1 MPQIQVLEGAPG
13 FGSQLGKALGSG
25 FGEGLQQGINSRLT
39 QMLQTKKELGKI
51 RSNINLLSKR
61 YEKGAYDPDTLLK
74 LENRAD
80 ELVREHNISAQDATG
95 LAFEEYNMKSAQKDI
110 EDKGNKPSGFWD
122 SLKNLHQELKEPYS
136 FKNIGFNAQQAAQK
150 FAYPFVGQ
158 AEMVKEAFSPNAAA
172 ELEMLQQG
180 FTPEEIAQGRK
191 EVQSQLPFFLRQEGE
206 RKPLTESY
214 LEATGGVGPGENKIE
229 RAIQGAL
236 GTFHPAGAV
245 GSLASEAAEELGA
258 PPVVQ
263 AAADALGF
271 VLALKG
277 GVKLKA
283 NILKANNQVLS
294 KAESIATK
302 TGQEVEE
309 VIKAAQESSGANLEK
324 ALAGDVKEINKLNR
338 AVSKEVPKVAEKVAA
353 TEKTVFNP
361 KQAIKEREIFGAKLP
376 ESPFEAYYKIEAE
389 KVAKQAA
396 KTPPTLVKEAELTSR
411 VKPLEEAK
419 FNELQTQKQQ
429 LKDLESSVKNLEG
442 SNKARVE
449 ATIGFKQREIQKTLD
464 ELKDLNY
471 ELKYFRKRPSEAEIN
486 SQIRKSGEE
495 FIAEARKPT
504 EAGQKRLQKT
514 LNADKEYIERA
525 EKLIARGELPGELR
539 PDTHIKMKQK
549 YLDGYEAMIGELKE
563 SNKALRGARDVE
575 SLKTIA
581 DNKRAMNYLQGRQN
595 RLKSDIVNQ
604 TDKIKAM
611 KAVEGPSGA
620 FYRQQLK
627 GLRQDVEQ
635 FQHDFFKQP
644 KVKQPTQMK
653 AEKVVGKHFKSTA
666 EAEKLGEQVAKAP
679 TTENIKEA
687 AEATNQ
693 SPKQVREEID
703 QLKTKMKESAEK
715 VKAGKATEKDVQQA
729 EKEVNNSVSK
739 WQMRAKLTTKT
750 IAKSFAW
757 GIGKGIVEEEFDIKI
772 PSIYSTLG
780 LSLIGKQNRIA
791 GKAVGLSLGVKLVNT
806 IYDMKEASKLK
817 DLRKNP
823 NEYTSYVQS
832 LRKRYSA
839 KRVNKIIED
848 SKE

>member
-1 MPQIQVLEGAPG
+1 MPQIQVLPEVQG
-13 FGSQLGKALGSG
+13 FGSQLGEALGG
-25 FGEGLQQGINSRLT
+25 GLGAGIQQGVQQGISNRINS
-39 QMLQTKKELGKI
+39 MLQTKKELGKV
-51 RSNINLLSKR
+51 RTSTNSLLRR
-61 YEKGAYDPDTLLK
+61 YEKGTFDPDTINSFEKRAADFVNSGLSADDASMLAVEEFNFKRQQEEAAKPKKPGFFKELASKLGGREETIGALK
-74 LENRAD
+74 GLG
-80 ELVREHNISAQDATG
+80 QD
-95 LAFEEYNMKSAQKDI
+95 I
-110 EDKGNKPSGFWD
+110 KG
-122 SLKNLHQELKEPYS
+122 
-136 FKNIGFNAQQAAQK
+136 AAQK

-172 ELEMLQQG
+172 ELDMLQQG
-180 FTPEEIAQGRK
+180 FTPEQIAQGRQ

-245 GSLASEAAEELGA
+245 GSLASETAAELGA

-277 GVKLKA
+277 GAKLES
-283 NILKANNQVLS
+283 NILKANNKVLS
-294 KAESIATK
+294 KAESIAAK
-302 TGQEVEE
+302 SGQEVEE

-338 AVSKEVPKVAEKVAA
+338 AVSKEVPKVAEKVAS

-389 KVAKQAA
+389 KVAKQAS
-396 KTPPTLVKEAELTSR
+396 KTPATLAKEAELTSR

-429 LKDLESSVKNLEG
+429 LKDLESSVKTLEG

-449 ATIGFKQREIQKTLD
+449 STIGFKQREIQKTLD

-495 FIAEARKPT
+495 LIAEARKPT

-525 EKLIARGELPGELR
+525 EKLISRGELPGELR

-644 KVKQPTQMK
+644 RVKQPTQMK

-666 EAEKLGEQVAKAP
+666 EAEKLGEQVAKTP
-679 TTENIKEA
+679 TPENIKEA

-703 QLKTKMKESAEK
+703 QLKTKMKERAEK
-715 VKAGKATEKDVQQA
+715 VEAGKATEKDVQQA
-729 EKEVNNSVSK
+729 EKEIDKFFRVKRNI
-739 WQMRAKLTTKT
+739 KT
-750 IAKSFAW
+750 AGTHLLIGAATSIA
-757 GIGKGIVEEEFDIKI
+757 EEELGMKI
-772 PSIYSTLG
+772 PRSYLYGASALLGKRTTAPGRAIGFTVGHSLVRYIYN
-780 LSLIGKQNRIA
+780 K
-791 GKAVGLSLGVKLVNT
+791 
-806 IYDMKEASKLK
+806 KEALKLRE
-817 DLRKNP
+817 LRKNP
-823 NEYTSYVQS
+823 NDYTSYIQS

-839 KRVNKIIED
+839 KRVNEIIED
-848 SKE
+848 SK